1 MIVRDL
7 MTIAFRGLRSNKMR
21 SALTMLGLIIGV
33 AAVILLTSLGQGLSG
48 SVNAAV
54 EPIANSITIVPKL
67 SPIPGGPPAKP
78 LTDDDMEAIAKIPQI
93 AELVPLV
100 TGASTGAAGAVSK
113 AVTASTPGAQYLSA
127 SVTGTTYNY
136 LSAQQK
142 TLSIGTFF
150 TEAQDRSGADVVILG
165 PLVAEALYGPNH
177 QAALGQTL
185 RLNHALF
192 KVIGVLNSFGASG
205 DNAIIMPIRAARSG
219 VFGYGKGGDELSS
232 LGVKAT
238 STGQV
243 SAAKAQ
249 IIQVLREKH
258 RITDPRF
265 DDFQVQDLG
274 SRLSTFTNLI
284 NLITSAV
291 PAVAAVSLLVGGIG
305 VLNIMLVS
313 VTDRTREIGTRKAV
327 GASDSAILTQ
337 FVMEALT
344 LAGLGGLIGVGFSV
358 GLILGLKALLANMA
372 TGGNRMLSSFDPVL
386 SITPIGVAFGISLA
400 IGLLAGGYPAWRAAR
415 LEPIEAL
422 RYE

>member
-1 MIVRDL
+1 VILRDML
-7 MTIAFRGLRSNKMR
+7 AIAMRGLRSNKLR
-21 SALTMLGLIIGV
+21 SSLTMLGLIIGV
-33 AAVILLTSLGQGLSG
+33 AAVILLTSLGQGLTG

-78 LTDDDMEAIAKIPQI
+78 LTDDDMEAIAKIPQV

-100 TGASTGAAGAVSK
+100 TGASTGAAGSISR

-127 SVTGTTYNY
+127 AVTGTTHNY
-136 LSAQQK
+136 LSGQQK
-142 TLSIGTFF
+142 TLSTGTFF
-150 TEAQDRSGADVVILG
+150 TEAQEKSGANVVILG
-165 PLVAEALYGPNH
+165 PLVAEALYGTDH
-177 QAALGQTL
+177 QAALGQRL
-185 RLNHALF
+185 RISHALF
-192 KVIGVLNSFGASG
+192 KVIGVFDSFGASG
-205 DNAIIMPIRAARSG
+205 DNTIVMPIKAARSG
-219 VFGYGKGGDELSS
+219 VFGNGKGGDELSS
-232 LGVKAT
+232 LSVKAT
-238 STGQV
+238 STAQV
-243 SAAKAQ
+243 AAAKEQ
-249 IIQVLREKH
+249 IIEVLREQH

-265 DDFQVQDLG
+265 DDFQAQDLG

-284 NLITSAV
+284 ALITSAV

-344 LAGLGGLIGVGFSV
+344 LAGLGGLIGVGISV
-358 GLILGLKALLANMA
+358 GLILSLKALLANLA

-386 SITPIGVAFGISLA
+386 SFAPIATAFAISLA